1 MMMSDWAEIYGDE
14 YMEFLE
20 DSAKAEEEKE
30 EE

>member
-20 DSAKAEEEKE
+20 DSAKAKE
-30 EE
+30 EEEE